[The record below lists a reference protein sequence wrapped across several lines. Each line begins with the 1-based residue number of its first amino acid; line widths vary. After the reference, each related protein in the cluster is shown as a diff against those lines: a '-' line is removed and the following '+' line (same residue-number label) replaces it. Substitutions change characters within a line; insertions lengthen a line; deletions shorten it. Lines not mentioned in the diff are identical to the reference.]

1 MARHK
6 IDHVLGGA
14 GALRIERI
22 ARGVRAA
29 DGGIY
34 TALRAVGTLLLFVCR
49 ALGSV
54 GLAAQVLRRLFS
66 LARFSLGRMRHT
78 RAARCAV
85 SDGNCHGLFLS

>member
-1 MARHK
+1 
-6 IDHVLGGA
+6 LGGA

-29 DGGIY
+29 DGGIC

-66 LARFSLGRMRHT
+66 LARFTLGRLQGIRGPRGGGHGG
-78 RAARCAV
+78 
-85 SDGNCHGLFLS
+85 DGNCHGLFLS